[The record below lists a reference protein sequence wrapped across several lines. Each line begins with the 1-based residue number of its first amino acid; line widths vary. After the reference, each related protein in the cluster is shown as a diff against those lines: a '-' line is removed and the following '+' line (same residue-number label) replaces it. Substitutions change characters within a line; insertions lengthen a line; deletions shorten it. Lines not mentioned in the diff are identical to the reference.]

1 MSFLN
6 SLFGKG
12 QDNKAQAE
20 DYFSKGAALG
30 QAQKWPEAI
39 SALKEA
45 VRLNPNHAKAHMSL
59 AMCYG
64 GTMDF
69 DSARRHYEIL
79 KTLNPELANRLANS
93 PAGALMLRG
102 GPVIR
107 M

>member
-1 MSFLN
+1 MSFFK
-6 SLFGKG
+6 SLFGG
-12 QDNKAQAE
+12 NQSNAKADE
-20 DYFSKGAALG
+20 YFSQGAALG

-39 SALKEA
+39 KALNEA

-64 GTMDF
+64 GIMDF
-69 DSARRHYEIL
+69 DSARKHYEIL
-79 KTLNPELANRLANS
+79 KKLDPELAGRLANS

-102 GPVIR
+102 GNIIR